1 MSITNNQFCKKTI
14 RKKKKF
20 KNKTLA
26 LNFKPQVK
34 GICIKITTR
43 TPKKPNSAIR
53 KVAKVKF
60 STTKKWNVIFR
71 EKDIIYSN
79 IQ

>member
-34 GICIKITTR
+34 GICIKVTTR
-43 TPKKPNSAIR
+43 TPKK
-53 KVAKVKF
+53 
-60 STTKKWNVIFR
+60 TKLSYKKSSKSKIL
-71 EKDIIYSN
+71 Y
-79 IQ
+79 